1 MMSRFAEKDGIS
13 MKNTIDLLQN
23 FIKAGYEIL
32 INRSEMKDLVVDGK
46 GFFKLLLQ
54 SNNKSYDTGQ

>member
-1 MMSRFAEKDGIS
+1 MSRFAEKDGIS

-32 INRSEMKDLVVDGK
+32 INRSKKKDLVFVGK
-46 GFFKLLLQ
+46 GLFLAASTIK
-54 SNNKSYDTGQ
+54 